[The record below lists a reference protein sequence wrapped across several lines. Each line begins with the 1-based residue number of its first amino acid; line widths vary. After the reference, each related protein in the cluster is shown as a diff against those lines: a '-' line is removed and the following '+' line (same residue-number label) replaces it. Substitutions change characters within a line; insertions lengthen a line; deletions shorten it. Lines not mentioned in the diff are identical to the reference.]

1 MTASRTERELP
12 HALRVLEFPRVLD
25 LIAREA
31 TSEPGGAR
39 VRALRPH
46 PDPDTAREALLAAE
60 EMAAFL
66 LREDGW
72 ALGPVPDLSGAF
84 RRLRVADSVL
94 EPEPLRLTGVLLA
107 TARRARRQLLAGVAT
122 GRERVTKL
130 AERLAREPELQERLA
145 RSFDE
150 AGEVADGA
158 SAELRRLRRDLR
170 ARRAELVAR
179 LERFAA
185 ELSERHRVPD
195 ASVTVRAGRY
205 CIPVRREGRS
215 LVGGIVHDE
224 SASRQTLFIEPP
236 LAIEPMNGIRELE
249 LAEAREVRR
258 ILAELTDALRPKV
271 GELERTLEA
280 LAELDGL
287 RARARYALAHG
298 GARPALGDA
307 EGRGPYRVVRGRHP
321 LLLESEE
328 SAVPFDLELSPEETV
343 LLVSGPNAGGKTV
356 LLKSVGI
363 LSAMAQ
369 SGVVPPVGPETRL
382 PAFDRFF
389 AVIGDEQSIEASLS
403 TFSAQVGN
411 LREILQGAGPR
422 SLVLADEIGSS
433 TDPAEG
439 AALASAVLLR
449 LSEQAALTV
458 ATTHLGDLKTLAGET
473 PRVVNASL
481 QFDAEALR
489 PTFRLRRDRPGR
501 SYALEIAARH
511 GLPDEVLREARTR
524 LSMEE
529 RSLDRLLRELEE
541 REGDLEELEMGL
553 RRRERALERQEE
565 EAAERHERLDR
576 LGSELERRERDVERD
591 ARERVERYLLEA
603 RERVEEAIRRLEERY
618 GAAASTRGPAGAG
631 SAEEEDSRRAAASE
645 ARADVERAVR
655 EAREETP
662 EAEPREAS
670 PQELREGDAVRIASL
685 ERVGELQELRGD
697 RAVVSAGGL
706 RLTVPTAEL
715 ERAAEGPPERKRSAT
730 AEGGREGARPE
741 LEPRPE
747 VDLRG
752 LRVEEVERALLP
764 ALDAAIFADLPRFRI
779 IHGKGTG
786 ALRERV
792 RELLRA
798 DPRVP
803 RVRGGDRSEGGSGVT
818 VAEFREEE
826 S

>member
-1 MTASRTERELP
+1 MTTRRIDQEVP

-31 TSEPGGAR
+31 TSEPGAAR
-39 VRALRPH
+39 VRALRPRQ
-46 PDPDTAREALLAAE
+46 DPDAAREALLAAE

-72 ALGPVPDLSGAF
+72 APGPIPGLAGAF

-94 EPEPLRLTGVLLA
+94 DPEPLRLTGVLLA
-107 TARRARRQLLAGVAT
+107 TARRARRNLLSGDT
-122 GRERVTKL
+122 SGRERLAAL
-130 AERLAREPELQERLA
+130 AERLVREPELQERLA

-170 ARRAELVAR
+170 ARRADLVAR
-179 LERFAA
+179 LERYAA
-185 ELSERHRVPD
+185 ALSERHRVPD

-215 LVGGIVHDE
+215 AVGGIVHDE
-224 SASRQTLFIEPP
+224 SSSRQTLFIEPP
-236 LAIEPMNGIRELE
+236 MAIEPMNGIRELE

-258 ILAELTDALRPKV
+258 ILAELTEALRPRCHD
-271 GELERTLEA
+271 LERTLAA

-287 RARARYALAHG
+287 RARARYGLAHG
-298 GARPALGDA
+298 GTRPTLGDG
-307 EGRGPYRVVRGRHP
+307 ECRGAYRVVQGRHP
-321 LLLESEE
+321 LLLESQE
-328 SAVPFDLELSPEETV
+328 SAIPFDLELAPTESV

-382 PAFDRFF
+382 PVFDRFF

-411 LREILQGAGPR
+411 LREILEDAGPR

-449 LSEQAALTV
+449 LAEQAALTV

-473 PRVVNASL
+473 SRVVNASL
-481 QFDAEALR
+481 QFDADALR

-511 GLPDEVLREARTR
+511 GLPEDVLQEARTR

-541 REGDLEELEMGL
+541 REGELEELQLALG
-553 RRRERALERQEE
+553 RRERVLDREERA
-565 EAAERHERLDR
+565 AAERDERLDR
-576 LGSELERRERDVERD
+576 RARELERRERAVERD
-591 ARERVERYLLEA
+591 ARDRVERYLLEA
-603 RERVEEAIRRLEERY
+603 RERVERAIQRLEARY
-618 GAAASTRGPAGAG
+618 AATAPPGGSTETRSTAG
-631 SAEEEDSRRAAASE
+631 EEGRRAGASE
-645 ARADVERAVR
+645 ARSEVERAIR
-655 EAREETP
+655 ETREQAP
-662 EAEPREAS
+662 APEPREPA
-670 PQELREGDAVRIASL
+670 PQDLREGDAVRITSL
-685 ERVGELQELRGD
+685 ERVGELRELRGD
-697 RAVVSAGGL
+697 RAVVTAGGL

-715 ERAAEGPPERKRSAT
+715 ERAPERPR
-730 AEGGREGARPE
+730 EGQPPAASSGRAEGARPD

-752 LRVEEVERALLP
+752 LRVEEVEGALLP
-764 ALDAAIFADLPRFRI
+764 ALDAAIYADLARFRI

-818 VAEFREEE
+818 VAEFREED